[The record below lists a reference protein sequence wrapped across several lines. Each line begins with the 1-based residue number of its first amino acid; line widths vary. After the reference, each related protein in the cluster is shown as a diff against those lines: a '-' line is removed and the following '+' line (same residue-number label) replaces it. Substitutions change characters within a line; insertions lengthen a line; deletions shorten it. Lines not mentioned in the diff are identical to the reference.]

1 MKFISSLAMAGLLC
15 AMSLGQGMDPLG
27 SVRQTTFTVSTLPE
41 DLIALDVMTSKD
53 NLMSL
58 MQLSMGGGTITGP
71 DTGRPS
77 IDPQMILQM
86 MNVIWTTKQDFASS
100 SEFMIGY
107 KLDAAFTPRGTAV
120 SASSLR
126 FRLTY
131 VRRQS
136 IISLTPR
143 EDFAPA
149 TLRELAKEP
158 SPQVASAA
166 DRTITIS
173 NLKQVAT
180 GTMILL
186 ADNDDNFPYVQST
199 PQLFKFVEPY
209 TKNLELF
216 KTHNPMGGE
225 FRFNM
230 SLAGSSATAVE
241 SPAETPM
248 YFESEAWPDGKRCVA
263 FVDTHVK
270 AVSAEEWAKM
280 QPLLKLKLGKS
291 GKPLKPGDPLPDTS
305 IPTPPPAKKKKGGG

>member
-1 MKFISSLAMAGLLC
+1 MKFISSLAAFALIS
-15 AMSLGQGMDPLG
+15 AISFGQGTDPLG
-27 SVRQTTFTVSTLPE
+27 TNRPTTYTISSLPNE
-41 DLIALDVMTSKD
+41 LIALDVMTSKD

-58 MQLSMGGGTITGP
+58 MQLSIGGGTINGP

-77 IDPQMILQM
+77 LDPQMILQL
-86 MNVIWTTKQDFASS
+86 MNVIWTTKEDFAAST
-100 SEFMIGY
+100 EFMIGY
-107 KLDAAFTPRGTAV
+107 KLDSAFTPRGTSV
-120 SASSLR
+120 SASSLK

-131 VRRQS
+131 IRRQA
-136 IISLTPR
+136 IIAVTPR

-158 SPQVASAA
+158 TPQVAAAA
-166 DRTITIS
+166 DRTTTVS

-209 TKNLELF
+209 TKNQEVF

-230 SLAGSSATAVE
+230 SLAGSSATSVE

-248 YFESEAWPDGKRCVA
+248 YYESEAWPDGKRCVA

-270 AVSAEEWAKM
+270 TVTAEEWAKM
-280 QPLLKLKLGKS
+280 QPLLKLKLGKF

-305 IPTPPPAKKKKGGG
+305 IPVPPPAKKKKGGG